1 LQRSV
6 DQLRSDICQ
15 THHILWNDGVNR
27 TNKNQ
32 LKLDLNDIGR
42 LFECV
47 FYEERKEKLLMEKN
61 IQTFAMY
68 CLQGFIN
75 VLIEKKLKL
84 DVDVQTTMVLITMDN
99 EEEEE
104 LDRNEIEQF
113 NETLNYLK
121 KFFEVLDMHLLTR
134 VMKVQTAN
142 EK

>member
-1 LQRSV
+1 
-6 DQLRSDICQ
+6 
-15 THHILWNDGVNR
+15 
-27 TNKNQ
+27 
-32 LKLDLNDIGR
+32 
-42 LFECV
+42 
-47 FYEERKEKLLMEKN
+47 
-61 IQTFAMY
+61 MY